1 MFKFDTHMHFDL
13 YKNKRKVLEQI
24 EYNKSFTIAVT
35 NLPDLFNN
43 YQNQF
48 DWGRYKYIRLAL
60 GFHPKLTNQYYKQ
73 IESFIEL
80 LPKTRYVGEVGLD
93 YTTNDLNFRETQRD
107 VFRRIIFECNRYKN
121 KVLTIHSR
129 CAEQDVLKL
138 MSDFS
143 GTAIFHWYSGNIKSL
158 MEAVERGYYFSINQQ
173 MLLSKNGRKIIDAIP
188 IDKLLMES
196 DAPFTKGLEVHYE
209 YFFMDDIY
217 NYLEE
222 KTGMNMNDLSL
233 VFKNNFKSL
242 LI

>member
-13 YKNKRKVLEQI
+13 YKDKRKVLEKI
-24 EYNKSFTIAVT
+24 ENNKSFTIAVT
-35 NLPDLFNN
+35 NLPDLFNS

-48 DWGRYKYIRLAL
+48 DWEKFKYIRLAL
-60 GFHPKLTNQYYKQ
+60 GFHPELTYQYNKQ
-73 IESFIEL
+73 IEMFIAL

-93 YTTNDLNFRETQRD
+93 YTTINPNYREIQRE
-107 VFRRIIFECNRYKN
+107 VFKRIIFECNRYKN
-121 KVLTIHSR
+121 KILTIHSR

-173 MLLSKNGRKIIDAIP
+173 MLFSKNGRKIIDAIP
-188 IDKLLMES
+188 VDKLLIES
-196 DAPFTKGLEVHYE
+196 DAPFTKGLELQYD
-209 YFFMDDIY
+209 YFFMGDIY
-217 NYLEE
+217 NYLEVR
-222 KTGMNMNDLSL
+222 TGIDMDDLSL
-233 VFKNNFKSL
+233 ILKNNFKSA